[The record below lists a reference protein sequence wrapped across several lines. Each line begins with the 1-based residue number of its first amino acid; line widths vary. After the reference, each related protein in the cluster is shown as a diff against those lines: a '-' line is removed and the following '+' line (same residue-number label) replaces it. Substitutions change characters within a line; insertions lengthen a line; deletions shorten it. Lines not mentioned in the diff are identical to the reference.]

1 MVDNHD
7 LSQWC
12 LRMFRIDRR
21 LFEHFDMVMLLL
33 IFLVCIMAFFN
44 LYSASFPP
52 RGYGTPPYI
61 KQGYFFL
68 MGFTAFVFIISFDYQ
83 ELHSW
88 NYPFYCITVV
98 LLLIAFVAGDKA
110 GGAERWINLGI
121 FKLQPSEPAKLMLV
135 ITLASYYSRKEIND
149 GYTIKDL
156 LVPIL
161 LTAVPFLLILLEPDL
176 GTALMLG
183 IIFVY
188 MTVFVKLRASTYA
201 IMGSLGLGAGG
212 FAWEKLL
219 KPYQKQRIQ
228 TFLNPENDPM
238 GHGYQ
243 ILQSKIAVGSGGK
256 FGKGYMEG
264 TQGHLHFLPERHT
277 DFAFAVWG
285 EEWGFAG
292 SVIFIGTYFLL
303 LLWGL
308 YVAMYAK
315 DRFGVLLAYGVV
327 MLIFWQAVINLFMI
341 MGFLPVVGIPLPL
354 VSYGGSSLMTTM
366 LGLGLLMNV
375 RMRRFQKAP

>member
-1 MVDNHD
+1 
-7 LSQWC
+7 
-12 LRMFRIDRR
+12 MFRIDKR
-21 LFEHFDMVMLLL
+21 LFEHFDMVLMLL
-33 IFLVCIMAFFN
+33 IFLICIMAFFN

-52 RGYGTPPYI
+52 KGYGTPPYI
-61 KQGYFFL
+61 KQAYFFL
-68 MGFTAFVFIISFDYQ
+68 MGFSAFVFVVSFDYQ

-88 NYPFYCITVV
+88 NYPFYGCTI
-98 LLLIAFVAGDKA
+98 LLLLVAFVIGDEA
-110 GGAERWINLGI
+110 GGAQRWINLGF

-149 GYTIKDL
+149 GYAIKDL
-156 LVPIL
+156 LIPVV
-161 LTAVPFLLILLEPDL
+161 LTGIPFMLILLQPDL

-183 IIFVY
+183 IIFVS
-188 MTVFVKLRASTYA
+188 MTVFVKLRMSTYA
-201 IMGSLGLGAGG
+201 ILGSLGAGAGI
-212 FAWEKLL
+212 FAWEQLL
-219 KPYQKQRIQ
+219 KPYQKQRVR
-228 TFLNPENDPM
+228 TFLDPENDPM

-277 DFAFAVWG
+277 DFAFSVWG

-292 SVIFIGTYFLL
+292 SLIFIGTYFLL

-315 DRFGVLLAYGVV
+315 DRFGVLLAYGIV
-327 MLIFWQAVINLFMI
+327 MLIFWQAVINLLMI
-341 MGFLPVVGIPLPL
+341 MGLLPVVGIPLPL
-354 VSYGGSSLMTTM
+354 VSYGGSSLLTTI

-375 RMRRFQKAP
+375 RMRRFQTSRTRE